1 MVPITTE
8 HIHLNDLPTKD
19 QLLRLVAAG
28 LPMRTW
34 TLGDLWEH
42 MNQNYETV
50 YEFDTTMSAD
60 ELIEA
65 LVSAIEL
72 ESMQRRKTQS

>member
-1 MVPITTE
+1 
-8 HIHLNDLPTKD
+8 
-19 QLLRLVAAG
+19 
-28 LPMRTW
+28 
-34 TLGDLWEH
+34 

-72 ESMQRRKTQS
+72 EATHRRKTQS

>member
-1 MVPITTE
+1 MSIE
-8 HIHLNDLPTKD
+8 QFHLTDLPTKD
-19 QLLRLVAAG
+19 QLYRLVAAG

-60 ELIEA
+60 DLIEA

-72 ESMQRRKTQS
+72 EATNRRKTQS

>member
-1 MVPITTE
+1 MTPINTE
-8 HIHLNDLPTKD
+8 PFHLTDLPTRE
-19 QLLRLVAAG
+19 QLFRLVAAG

-65 LVSAIEL
+65 LVSAVEM
-72 ESMQRRKTQS
+72 EATQRRKTQS

>member
-1 MVPITTE
+1 MIE
-8 HIHLNDLPTKD
+8 QFHLTDLPTKD

-72 ESMQRRKTQS
+72 ESTQRRKTQS

>member
-1 MVPITTE
+1 
-8 HIHLNDLPTKD
+8 
-19 QLLRLVAAG
+19 
-28 LPMRTW
+28 
-34 TLGDLWEH
+34 